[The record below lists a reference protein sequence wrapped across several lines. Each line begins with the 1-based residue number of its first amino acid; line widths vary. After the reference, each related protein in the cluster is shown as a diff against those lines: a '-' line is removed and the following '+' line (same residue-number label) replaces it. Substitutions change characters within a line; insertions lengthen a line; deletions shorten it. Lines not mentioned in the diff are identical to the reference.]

1 MKQVTAIALPLQADS
16 ETPYYIQL
24 YDEMRKAILQGTLPA
39 GVRLPSTRALAKQFA
54 ISRNTVTTAFDQLLA
69 EGYLEGRAG
78 SGTFVA
84 SRLPE
89 ELLTVRTKRRE
100 NPASVRR
107 ELRLSKSAKR
117 MMETPLTASVFC
129 SVGESAA
136 PRAFK
141 PHLSAVEEFP
151 VEAWLKISA
160 RCWRKPQSDLLG
172 YGSAAGYRPLREQ
185 IAEYVKTSR
194 AVHCEPEQV
203 IVVSGS
209 QQGLDLAAR
218 ILVDPGESVWLEEP
232 GYLGA
237 RAAFRSVGANLIPV
251 PVDGEGLMVEVGI
264 ERERRA
270 RVAYV
275 TPSHQY
281 PIGATMSLC
290 RRLALLEWAHLSN
303 AWILE
308 DDYDSEYRYAGRPL
322 ASLQGLDTQGRVI
335 YLGTFSKVLLPS
347 LRLGYLVVPPDLI
360 DAFTRARGHA
370 DGHSPLVEQAALA
383 EFIAE
388 GHFARHIRR
397 MRNLYEERQGYLVS
411 ALRLELSGILEA
423 APTEAG
429 MNLIGWLPEGVD
441 DRVMALKAAEA
452 GIDAT
457 PLSQH
462 ALEPMKRGGLLL
474 GYAALTK
481 REITLGARK
490 LAKALLPERQVV
502 RN

>member
-1 MKQVTAIALPLQADS
+1 MKQVTAITLPLDASS
-16 ETPYYIQL
+16 EVPYYIQL
-24 YDEMRKAILQGTLPA
+24 YQEMRKAILQGTLPA
-39 GVRLPSTRALAKQFA
+39 GVRLPSTRALAKQFS

-84 SRLPE
+84 SRLPDD
-89 ELLTVRTKRRE
+89 LLTVRTKRKESPPAAPRE
-100 NPASVRR
+100 P
-107 ELRLSKSAKR
+107 RLSKSAR
-117 MMETPLTASVFC
+117 LMMDTPLTASVFC
-129 SVGESAA
+129 SVGESKA

-141 PHLSAVEEFP
+141 PHLSAFDEFP

-172 YGSAAGYRPLREQ
+172 YGNAAGYGPLREQ
-185 IAEYVKTSR
+185 IAAYVKASR

-203 IVVSGS
+203 IVISGS

-218 ILVDPGESVWLEEP
+218 LLVDPGESVWLEDP

-237 RAAFRSVGANLIPV
+237 RAAFRSAGANLVPV
-251 PVDGEGLMVEVGI
+251 PVDNEGLMVEAGI
-264 ERERRA
+264 ARDRRA

-281 PIGATMSLC
+281 PLGATMSLC
-290 RRLALLEWAHLSN
+290 RRLALLEWADRSN
-303 AWILE
+303 SWILE
-308 DDYDSEYRYAGRPL
+308 DDYDSEYRYSGRPL
-322 ASLQGLDTQGRVI
+322 ASLQGLDTKGRVI
-335 YLGTFSKVLLPS
+335 YIGTFSKVLLPS

-370 DGHSPLVEQAALA
+370 DGHSPLVEQAVLA

-388 GHFARHIRR
+388 GHFSRHIRR
-397 MRNLYEERQGYLVS
+397 MRNLYEERQGYLVE
-411 ALRLELSGILEA
+411 ALRQDLAGLLEA

-429 MNLIGWLPEGVD
+429 MNLIGWLPVGMD
-441 DRVMALKAAEA
+441 DRATALRAAEFD
-452 GIDAT
+452 IDAT

-474 GYAALTK
+474 GYAALSK

-490 LAKALLPERQVV
+490 LAKALLS
-502 RN
+502 N